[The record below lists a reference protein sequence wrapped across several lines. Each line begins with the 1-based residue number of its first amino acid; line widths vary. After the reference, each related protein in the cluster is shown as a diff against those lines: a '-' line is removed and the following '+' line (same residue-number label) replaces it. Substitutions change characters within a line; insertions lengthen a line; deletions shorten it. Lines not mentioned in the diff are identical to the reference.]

1 MQIIKVTGKKL
12 VTYKAPEWMKNS
24 VSGKEAIRRA
34 QEYEAKMQKMASG
47 YDFLKDLIN
56 YN

>member
-12 VTYKAPEWMKNS
+12 VAYKAPEWMKKS

-34 QEYEAKMQKMASG
+34 QEYEAIMQKLASG
-47 YDFLKDLIN
+47 YDIFKVD
-56 YN
+56 